1 MFDCYKKP
9 VRRTRLPKGLF
20 GGQVIDIPAVAIYLL
35 FVFITTEVGKRWLK
49 IPAIYLS
56 WVIGAICYGVL
67 AIANWFRMDSILYYL
82 FLTLA
87 LNGVY
92 KGATP

>member
-1 MFDCYKKP
+1 M
-9 VRRTRLPKGLF
+9 
-20 GGQVIDIPAVAIYLL
+20 IDIPAVAIYLL

-92 KGATP
+92 KGATPLWDYLADSFGWVPKRSKGV